1 MQKSLELHAQQLEST
16 LEKMQKPLAFEV
28 QQVKAHVGELWVVDM
43 LFPLELMQMKDA
55 LVLWERLQVADM
67 PVPSELL
74 QGMVSDHLPF

>member
-1 MQKSLELHAQQLEST
+1 
-16 LEKMQKPLAFEV
+16 MQKPLAFEA
-28 QQVKAHVGELWVVDM
+28 QQVKAHVGELWVVDV
-43 LFPLELMQMKDA
+43 LFPLELMQMKDV

>member
-28 QQVKAHVGELWVVDM
+28 QQVKTHVGELWAVDM
-43 LFPLELMQMKDA
+43 LVPLELMQMKDV

>member
-1 MQKSLELHAQQLEST
+1 
-16 LEKMQKPLAFEV
+16 MQKPLAFEV

>member
-1 MQKSLELHAQQLEST
+1 
-16 LEKMQKPLAFEV
+16 MQKPLAFEV
-28 QQVKAHVGELWVVDM
+28 QQVKTHVGELWAVDM
-43 LFPLELMQMKDA
+43 LVPLELMQMKDV